1 MKFYDKITGN
11 DIRRAYQEFDV
22 RSDKLPLDYQIAW
35 KEIQSSLW
43 DYSNFSGRNL
53 VPILDGIL
61 GLLEESAMDGILGLL
76 EESAMDGIS
85 IDQIIDGDAKKFS
98 AAVAGVEGA
107 ENYRDKWRKQLNESV
122 AKKLKN

>member
-35 KEIQSSLW
+35 KETQSSLW

-61 GLLEESAMDGILGLL
+61 GLLEESAMDGI
-76 EESAMDGIS
+76 S
-85 IDQIIDGDAKKFS
+85 INQIVDGDAKKFS
-98 AAVAGVEGA
+98 AAVAGVEGV

-122 AKKLKN
+122 AEKLKK

>member
-1 MKFYDKITGN
+1 MKFYEKITGN

-22 RSDKLPLDYQIAW
+22 RSDKLTLDYKIAW

-61 GLLEESAMDGILGLL
+61 GLLEESAMDGI
-76 EESAMDGIS
+76 S
-85 IDQIIDGDAKKFS
+85 INQIVDGDAKKFS
-98 AAVAGVEGA
+98 AAVAGVEGV

-122 AKKLKN
+122 AEKLKK

>member
-61 GLLEESAMDGILGLL
+61 GLLEESAMDGIP
-76 EESAMDGIS
+76 
-85 IDQIIDGDAKKFS
+85 IDQIADGDAKKFS
-98 AAVAGVEGA
+98 AAVAGVEGV

-122 AKKLKN
+122 AEKLKN

>member
-61 GLLEESAMDGILGLL
+61 GLLEESAMDGI
-76 EESAMDGIS
+76 S
-85 IDQIIDGDAKKFS
+85 IDQIINGDAKKFS

>member
-35 KEIQSSLW
+35 KEIENSLW
-43 DYSNFSGRNL
+43 EYANFSGRNL

-61 GLLEESAMDGILGLL
+61 LLLEEATLDGC
-76 EESAMDGIS
+76 S

-122 AKKLKN
+122 AKKLKNRGIYYGNPTNDR

>member
-22 RSDKLPLDYQIAW
+22 RSDKLPLDYQISW

-61 GLLEESAMDGILGLL
+61 GLLEESAL
-76 EESAMDGIS
+76 DGIS
-85 IDQIIDGDAKKFS
+85 IDQIIDGDVKKFS

>member
-61 GLLEESAMDGILGLL
+61 GLLEESAMDGI
-76 EESAMDGIS
+76 S
-85 IDQIIDGDAKKFS
+85 INQIVDGDAKKFS
-98 AAVAGVEGA
+98 AAVAGVEGV

-122 AKKLKN
+122 AEKMKK

>member
-43 DYSNFSGRNL
+43 DYSNFSGRNFGW
-53 VPILDGIL
+53 DSGTARGICT
-61 GLLEESAMDGILGLL
+61 GWNPNRS
-76 EESAMDGIS
+76 
-85 IDQIIDGDAKKFS
+85 
-98 AAVAGVEGA
+98 
-107 ENYRDKWRKQLNESV
+107 NH
-122 AKKLKN
+122 

>member
-61 GLLEESAMDGILGLL
+61 GLLEESAMDGI
-76 EESAMDGIS
+76 S
-85 IDQIIDGDAKKFS
+85 INQIVDGDAKKFS
-98 AAVAGVEGA
+98 AAVAGVEGV

-122 AKKLKN
+122 AEKLKK

>member
-61 GLLEESAMDGILGLL
+61 GLLEESAMDGI
-76 EESAMDGIS
+76 S

>member
-11 DIRRAYQEFDV
+11 DIRRAYQEFEV

-61 GLLEESAMDGILGLL
+61 GLLEESAMDGI
-76 EESAMDGIS
+76 S
-85 IDQIIDGDAKKFS
+85 INQIVDGDAKKFS
-98 AAVAGVEGA
+98 AAVAGVDGV

-122 AKKLKN
+122 AENLKK

>member
-61 GLLEESAMDGILGLL
+61 GLLEESAL
-76 EESAMDGIS
+76 DGIS